1 VSLEPA
7 GDPHALDARP
17 VDARPVGP
25 HPVDALLAAAGF
37 DPAAGVQVVAL
48 DRLASVPFD
57 PGLPLLILPAD
68 AADAADEPLPAAEA
82 APSVLP
88 GRHGRTTSVAVLRA
102 LYPAAHPLRPLPEG
116 AQRPLDQL
124 EEAELRGS
132 AWAVPA
138 LPPLDNLASPH
149 GMAAISAR
157 LRAPDGCP
165 WDRKQ
170 THASLRPFVLEEAY
184 ETVDAIERGSPA
196 DLAEELGD
204 LFLQV
209 ILHAQLA
216 AEERTFDLTDVYR
229 TLGAKIVR
237 RHPHV
242 FGDVEVRDAAEV
254 LRNWEAIK
262 ADERTDAGAEPS
274 PFAGI
279 ARALPALPASR
290 EIQERAASLGWD
302 WPSIE
307 GVWEK
312 VAEELDELHA
322 AAEEG
327 DAGRDGRLH
336 ELGDVLFAT
345 VNLARWLKLD
355 PEEALRTANRRW
367 ISRYERVE
375 ALAASRG
382 QVLADLSPE
391 EKDVLWNEG
400 KAG

>member
-1 VSLEPA
+1 MTA
-7 GDPHALDARP
+7 AAT
-17 VDARPVGP
+17 
-25 HPVDALLAAAGF
+25 VDALLAAAGI
-37 DPAAGVQVVAL
+37 DPADGVQVVAA
-48 DRLASVPFD
+48 DRLAAVPFD
-57 PGLPLLILPAD
+57 PALPLIILPARD
-68 AADAADEPLPAAEA
+68 DPGDRTP
-82 APSVLP
+82 VLA
-88 GRHGRTTSVAVLRA
+88 GRHARRGPRDVLMA
-102 LYPAAHPLRPLPEG
+102 LYPHGHRLRPLPAG
-116 AQRPLDQL
+116 QPRAL
-124 EEAELRGS
+124 EAMDDAELVGG
-132 AWAVPA
+132 AWLVPSLPAV
-138 LPPLDNLASPH
+138 DNLASPH

-170 THASLRPFVLEEAY
+170 THATLRPFVLEEAY

-204 LFLQV
+204 LFLQI

-216 AEERTFDLTDVYR
+216 AEEGTFDLTDVYR

-242 FGDVEVRDAAEV
+242 FGDVEVADAAEV
-254 LRNWEAIK
+254 LRNWESIK
-262 ADERTDAGAEPS
+262 ADERTDAGEEAS

-302 WPSIE
+302 WPSID

-312 VAEELDELHA
+312 VSEELDELHRA
-322 AAEEG
+322 AASG
-327 DAGRDGRLH
+327 DHHAARDELLH

-345 VNLARWLKLD
+345 VNLARWMKLD
-355 PEEALRTANRRW
+355 PEEAMRAANRRW
-367 ISRYERVE
+367 IDRYERVE

-382 QVLADLSPE
+382 LVLADLSPE
-391 EKDVLWNEG
+391 AKDELWNEV
-400 KAG
+400 KLT

>member
-1 VSLEPA
+1 VSLDAILASA
-7 GDPHALDARP
+7 GL
-17 VDARPVGP
+17 
-25 HPVDALLAAAGF
+25 
-37 DPAAGVQVVAL
+37 DPADGVQVVAA
-48 DRLASVPFD
+48 DRLAAVPFD
-57 PGLPLLILPAD
+57 PGLPLVILPA
-68 AADAADEPLPAAEA
+68 AGTGPA
-82 APSVLP
+82 PPLP
-88 GRHGRTTSVAVLRA
+88 GRHARRTPREVLLA
-102 LYPAAHPLRPLPEG
+102 LYPQGHPLRPLPEG
-116 AQRPLDQL
+116 APRPL
-124 EEAELRGS
+124 AE
-132 AWAVPA
+132 VPA
-138 LPPLDNLASPH
+138 EALADGTWLVAPLPALDNLASPH

-170 THASLRPFVLEEAY
+170 THASLRPFALEEAY
-184 ETVDAIERGSPA
+184 ELVDAIERGSPS

-216 AEERTFDLTDVYR
+216 AEEGAFDLTDVYR

-242 FGDVEVRDAAEV
+242 FRDLEVRDAAEV

-262 ADERTDAGAEPS
+262 ADERTDAGAAPS

-290 EIQERAASLGWD
+290 EIQERAASMGWD
-302 WPSIE
+302 WPAIE

-312 VAEELDELHA
+312 VAEELGELHEA
-322 AAEEG
+322 ADAG
-327 DAGRDGRLH
+327 DAARDARLH
-336 ELGDVLFAT
+336 ELGDVLFAL
-345 VNLARWLKLD
+345 VNVGRWLKLD
-355 PEEALRTANRRW
+355 PEEALRLANRRW
-367 ISRYERVE
+367 IERYERVE

-382 QVLADLSPE
+382 EELAALSPE
-391 EKDVLWNEG
+391 AKDALWNEV